1 MGAYEN
7 PAMIRQ
13 TAGLYWAR
21 AVESLGQS
29 GALAINKIFEEQKR
43 QALEQKALIEKQKNK
58 RDALLLNSWDNLEN
72 LRNNTIKALGENAS
86 EITINN
92 VDNYINQYGEAFVA
106 SDAMIKGGYGTEDQ
120 RKKAFDF
127 KNNFTTTAALKVE
140 AAKNFQEVKD
150 GYKKAITDSKY
161 NFLNDSDTF
170 AWAVLSNDQAGL
182 KGINNF
188 SVTTTENDKNQS
200 ILKLKVS
207 GIDKELYK
215 DYGLNYDENGDFNYE
230 VNLNTLN
237 SSQIYGEGLPFVDA
251 TEIAKAAGVVNEN
264 NALNDS
270 MAGVITKGSI
280 ETTYYPTA
288 GFSKSLRD
296 DISATV
302 DSWYSV
308 NDSATTNQIKGQL
321 KAWGL
326 NDAEVKNIMNPPKG
340 TNSKDI
346 IKNIMMMKEM
356 NKVYGGSKEQ
366 AAVVEATPSIIAE
379 IKEINKTKTPGTQ
392 IPIPNVGDLI
402 AFSQRKVATK
412 SERLTDLQRQKMTD
426 QQLFNIAVK
435 KTDEIWQ
442 AQQGGKQEVML
453 EFMKGVDPSL
463 NATTSEDYLL
473 RTGALVY
480 EESDTLEERGK
491 KLKAAALEEDI
502 PPVGIV
508 KYSIGQ
514 SGNVRRKSAQA
525 LNNKESILRFVAQSY
540 RKGGKNMEIL
550 IDQYINKDNEDY
562 SSYIVEEE

>member
-43 QALEQKALIEKQKNK
+43 QALEQKALVEKEKNK
-58 RDALLLNSWDNLEN
+58 KDALLLNAWNNLED

-92 VDNYINQYGEAFVA
+92 VDTFINQYGREFVEA
-106 SDAMIKGGYGTEDQ
+106 DAMVKGGYGTEEQ
-120 RKKAFDF
+120 IKKAFDF
-127 KNNFTTTAALKVE
+127 KNNFTTTAALKVQ
-140 AAKNFQEVKD
+140 AAKNFQEVKN
-150 GYKKAITDSKY
+150 GYKKAITDNKY

-188 SVTTTENDKNQS
+188 SVTTTENDKKQS

-207 GIDKELYK
+207 GIDKKLYK
-215 DYGLNYDENGDFNYE
+215 DYGLSYDENGDFNYE
-230 VNLNTLN
+230 VNLNTLD
-237 SSQIYGEGLPFVDA
+237 SSQIYGEGLPFVNA
-251 TEIAKAAGVVNEN
+251 TEIARAAGVVNEN

-270 MAGVITKGSI
+270 MAGIITKGNI

-288 GFSKSLRD
+288 GFSKSLYD

-326 NDAEVKNIMNPPKG
+326 NDAEVENITNPPKG
-340 TNSKDI
+340 VNSKDI
-346 IKNIMMMKEM
+346 IKKVMMMREM

-366 AAVVEATPSIIAE
+366 AAVVKATPSIIAE

-392 IPIPNVGDLI
+392 IPVPNVDDLI
-402 AFSQRKVATK
+402 AFSQRKVTPK
-412 SERLTDLQRQKMTD
+412 SERLTDLQRQQMTD
-426 QQLFNIAVK
+426 KQLFDIAVE
-435 KTDEIWQ
+435 KTNEIWQ

-480 EESDTLEERGK
+480 EEDDNLEQRGE

-502 PPVGIV
+502 PPIGIV

-525 LNNKESILRFVAQSY
+525 LNDKESILRFVAQSY

-550 IDQYINKDNEDY
+550 IDQYINKDEEDY
-562 SSYIVEEE
+562 SSYIVEE